1 MLLARQQQ
9 QKLIAMIWRNNEFT
23 IIEQQLIYTNHQNK
37 VKSYYDR
44 GLKNDK
50 NGEVIQGISITFI

>member
-1 MLLARQQQ
+1 M
-9 QKLIAMIWRNNEFT
+9 
-23 IIEQQLIYTNHQNK
+23 IEQQLIYTNHQNK
-37 VKSYYDR
+37 VKSYHDR